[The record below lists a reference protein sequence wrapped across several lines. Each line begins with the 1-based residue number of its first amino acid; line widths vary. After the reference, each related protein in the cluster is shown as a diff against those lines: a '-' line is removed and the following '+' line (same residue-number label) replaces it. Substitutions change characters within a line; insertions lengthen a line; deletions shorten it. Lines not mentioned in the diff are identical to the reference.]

1 MIYNWFTSCWPV
13 LAILQPRKWRTPRR
27 SSPRCTAEVSL
38 PPQLGG
44 FQMAITTSRLCV
56 QLGRPRMT
64 PSVFFSIFW
73 MNMLWWE
80 KKTAWNICS
89 LWFFFFGFDV
99 FLDYFDGERADVSPC
114 KNRFDLMDMMR
125 NMRNMHSM
133 ALVLASSWIDI
144 TGCKTQ
150 QLTQSNHLF
159 LASRMRI

>member
-1 MIYNWFTSCWPV
+1 MIYNWFTICWPF

-89 LWFFFFGFDV
+89 LWFFFLDSMFFGLFWWRKSWCFTMQKPV
-99 FLDYFDGERADVSPC
+99 WFDGYDEKHEKHAFNGISLGF
-114 KNRFDLMDMMR
+114 KLNRYYRLQ
-125 NMRNMHSM
+125 NTATNT
-133 ALVLASSWIDI
+133 I
-144 TGCKTQ
+144 
-150 QLTQSNHLF
+150 
-159 LASRMRI
+159 